1 MWLSLDKLKP
11 EEKVNLSIDMTNVCA
26 RVCVDSIRDRDKALE
41 EEELIDRV
49 RARIMYGKRR
59 HREV

>member
-1 MWLSLDKLKP
+1 LSLDKLKP